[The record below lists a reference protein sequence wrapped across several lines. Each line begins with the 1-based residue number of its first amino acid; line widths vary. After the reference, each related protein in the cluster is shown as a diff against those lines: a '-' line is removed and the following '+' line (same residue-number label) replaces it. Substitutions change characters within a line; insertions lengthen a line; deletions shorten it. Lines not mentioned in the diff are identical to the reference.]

1 MIIYGLLVK
10 KKKKEELRQFNFLFL
25 KIIYVLLI
33 GMSYDIDYVAK
44 IIVKQ
49 NTPQIQRMLS
59 IQIFFKN

>member
-1 MIIYGLLVK
+1 MAYLL